1 MSWCNHRTDNS
12 TRVLCN
18 HSDLIVGLAI
28 LSVCYSNA
36 FDECF
41 QSNIRPWKFFKGRS
55 PFAGRVNQVWQWLR
69 DYWTADSCW
78 DGHASTSDELMLLH
92 YADDAKRRKGSVCV
106 CCAGSLLSLFASH
119 VHGDGRIW
127 WAGLFLL
134 HRSLFKNLSIGGR
147 ALATGRDKHTPTRKG
162 CRYFLQFVGALVF
175 IFGWHGVE
183 DAPPKNKHQIL
194 TDSLT
199 LIAAAGSNIPPKYF
213 HRIYYDEE

>member
-12 TRVLCN
+12 TRDLCN

-92 YADDAKRRKGSVCV
+92 YADDAKRRKKKGECACV
-106 CCAGSLLSLFASH
+106 LCWFPLVSFRIPRERGRKNM
-119 VHGDGRIW
+119 VGRIVFV
-127 WAGLFLL
+127 A
-134 HRSLFKNLSIGGR
+134 SVAVQNLSIGGR
-147 ALATGRDKHTPTRKG
+147 ASATGRDKHTPTRKG

-175 IFGWHGVE
+175 IFGWRGVE
-183 DAPPKNKHQIL
+183 DAPKK
-194 TDSLT
+194 T
-199 LIAAAGSNIPPKYF
+199 NIKYW
-213 HRIYYDEE
+213 RTR